1 MQTLCQPKLTAM
13 LNLSVTMKAS
23 RDQAEYQL
31 MVSSLLI
38 ACPDIVVAV
47 STVSKCGSHITEVHK
62 TLVKIFFH
70 YLLKDFIITTLPPV
84 MLYQIILPMPKL

>member
-23 RDQAEYQL
+23 HDQAEYQL

-38 ACPDIVVAV
+38 AGPDIVVAV
-47 STVSKCGSHITEVHK
+47 STVSKCGSHITEAHK
-62 TLVKIFFH
+62 TLV
-70 YLLKDFIITTLPPV
+70 
-84 MLYQIILPMPKL
+84 